1 MGCRSRRL
9 HLELQSLNKEPE
21 IRLLTKN
28 KANALSKLKCTIF
41 IQNVRLNLSQ
51 NLIIY
56 RDHLN
61 YSNLIS
67 ISSHINRFAH
77 GRLFYRL

>member
-41 IQNVRLNLSQ
+41 IQNVMSPSGDNPTRN
-51 NLIIY
+51 IIY
-56 RDHLN
+56 FN
-61 YSNLIS
+61 
-67 ISSHINRFAH
+67 
-77 GRLFYRL
+77 